1 MTSNVITIIWIF
13 LPLCWLT
20 AGFIVRENTPAP
32 FNWMA
37 AGLLGISFFC
47 WIYLTMRMA
56 GFRRRLFNFLSRLLK
71 GDYETGIHMSTAFRD
86 EFYPI
91 EDTANRLV
99 ERLRIYDRLRADRV
113 SIHARALDLILRQ
126 VQEPLITA
134 DVEKEVFVF
143 NPAAQKALGIER
155 KSFSF
160 ESVLKPAANQ
170 GFGSLFKQVVSGRK
184 VNTAGTCLFQLP
196 GMNTPMRIELELL
209 PLRDRDE
216 TVRFAVLFLTS
227 SRTAP
232 QPTVPFQKSF

>member
-1 MTSNVITIIWIF
+1 MTSHILTILWIS

-20 AGFIVRENTPAP
+20 AALIAWTNAPSP
-32 FNWMA
+32 FNWVA
-37 AGLLGISFFC
+37 AGLLGICLLC
-47 WIYLTMRMA
+47 WTYLTVRIA
-56 GFRRRLFNFLSRLLK
+56 GFRRRIATFLDRVLK
-71 GDYETGIHMSTAFRD
+71 GDYETGIRLGTAFRD
-86 EFYPI
+86 ELYPV
-91 EDTANRLV
+91 EETANRLV

-126 VQEPLITA
+126 VKEPLITA

-170 GFGSLFKQVVSGRK
+170 SFGNLFKQVISGRK
-184 VNTAGTCLFQLP
+184 VNTDGTCLIQLP
-196 GMNTPMRIELELL
+196 GMTEPRRIGLELL

-216 TVRFAVLFLTS
+216 TVRYAVLILTS
-227 SRTAP
+227 RSTP
-232 QPTVPFQKSF
+232 PSSDSTV

>member
-1 MTSNVITIIWIF
+1 MTSTLLTLIWIF

-20 AGFIVRENTPAP
+20 VGYTVWENTPAP
-32 FNWMA
+32 FNWMV
-37 AGLLGISFFC
+37 AGLLGISLFC
-47 WIYLTMRMA
+47 WIYLTARMT
-56 GFRRRLFNFLSRLLK
+56 GFRQRLLHFLSQLLK
-71 GDYETGIHMSTAFRD
+71 GDYETGIHMGTAFRD

-113 SIHARALDLILRQ
+113 SIHARVLDLILRQ
-126 VQEPLITA
+126 VKEPLITA

-170 GFGSLFKQVVSGRK
+170 SFHSLFKEVVSGRK
-184 VNTAGTCLFQLP
+184 VNTEGTCLLQLP
-196 GMNTPMRIELELL
+196 GMHEPLRIGLELL

-216 TVRFAVLFLTS
+216 IVRFAVLSLTGRGTGPYES
-227 SRTAP
+227 
-232 QPTVPFQKSF
+232 